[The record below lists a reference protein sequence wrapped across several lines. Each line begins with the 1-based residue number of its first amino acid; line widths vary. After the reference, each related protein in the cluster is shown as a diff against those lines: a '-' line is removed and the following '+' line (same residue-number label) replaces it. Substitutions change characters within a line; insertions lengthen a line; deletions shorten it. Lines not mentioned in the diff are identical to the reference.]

1 MIMACVLGPASKLT
15 TARELGERTGSS
27 TLAEILAVE
36 PATADDLYAA
46 LDWPGEQQE
55 ALENALARKHGGEG
69 MRMLSDMTSTYFK
82 GHACPLVHREDSP
95 ALPPLRRK
103 EKNPK
108 KPLDRRDHS

>member
-46 LDWPGEQQE
+46 LDWPGEQHE

-82 GHACPLVHREDSP
+82 GRAGPLARPADSP